1 MAIDMIENNE
11 LGALAPSR
19 LGLKQFA
26 DDDSWVY
33 KNYTGSDDF
42 YNIGGSRKRKI
53 EKYSSWAKAKF
64 EDLPTDCEN
73 IQRSIDIIN
82 NELTSLLKQKQT
94 LNIKTQIKETNL
106 ILAEYKKTQLLQDCE
121 KKAQEAKTAKERE
134 QTLATLTQLSDVSV
148 GKAQQ
153 ELAGLQSGAAP
164 EQAASDAQMKK
175 YLLYGGIGL
184 GAVLL
189 IFLIARR

>member
-19 LGLKQFA
+19 LGLRQFA
-26 DDDSWVY
+26 DEKWVY
-33 KNYTGSDDF
+33 KNYTGDDNF
-42 YNIGGSRKRKI
+42 YNLFGSRKAKI

-64 EDLPTDCEN
+64 ENLPTDCAN

-82 NELTSLLKQKQT
+82 NELASLIKQKPT

-106 ILAEYKKTQLLQDCE
+106 ILADYKKMQLEQDCE
-121 KKAQEAKTAKERE
+121 RIAQEAKVAQERE

-153 ELAGLQSGAAP
+153 ELAGLQAGVSP
-164 EQAASDAQMKK
+164 EQAAADEQMKK
-175 YLLYGGIGL
+175 YLIYGGVGL
-184 GAVLL
+184 GAILL

>member
-19 LGLKQFA
+19 LGLREFA
-26 DDDSWVY
+26 DDNWVY
-33 KNYTGSDDF
+33 KNYTGGDEF
-42 YNIGGSRKRKI
+42 YNLFGSRKAKI
-53 EKYSSWAKAKF
+53 EKYSAWAKTKF
-64 EDLPTDCEN
+64 EGLATDCEN
-73 IQRSIDIIN
+73 IQRSIDIIS
-82 NELTSLLKQKQT
+82 NELASLLKQKQT

-106 ILAEYKKTQLLQDCE
+106 ILADYKKMQIEQDCE
-121 KKAQEAKTAKERE
+121 KKAIAAKTAQERE
-134 QTLATLTQLSDVSV
+134 QTLSTLTQLSDISV

-153 ELAGLQSGAAP
+153 ELAGLQAGLSPQDAA
-164 EQAASDAQMKK
+164 AQDQTKK

-184 GAVLL
+184 GAILL

>member
-19 LGLKQFA
+19 LGLREFA
-26 DDDSWVY
+26 DDNWVY
-33 KNYTGSDDF
+33 KNYTGGDDF
-42 YNIGGSRKRKI
+42 YNLLGSRKAKI
-53 EKYSSWAKAKF
+53 EKYSAWAKTKF
-64 EDLPTDCEN
+64 EGLATDCEN
-73 IQRSIDIIN
+73 IQRSIDIIS
-82 NELTSLLKQKQT
+82 NELASLLKQKQT

-106 ILAEYKKTQLLQDCE
+106 ILADYKKMQIEQDCE
-121 KKAQEAKTAKERE
+121 KKAIEAKTAQERE
-134 QTLATLTQLSDVSV
+134 QTLSTLTQLSDISV

-153 ELAGLQSGAAP
+153 ELAGLQAGLSPQDAA
-164 EQAASDAQMKK
+164 AQDQTKK

-184 GAVLL
+184 GAILL

>member
-19 LGLKQFA
+19 LGLNEFV
-26 DDDSWVY
+26 DDKWAY
-33 KNYTGSDDF
+33 KNYTGEEDF
-42 YNIGGSRKRKI
+42 FNLFGSRKKKMD
-53 EKYSSWAKAKF
+53 KYTSWAKAKF
-64 EDLPTDCEN
+64 ENLSTDCGEV
-73 IQRSIDIIN
+73 QKSIDIIN
-82 NELTSLLKQKQT
+82 NELQLLLKKKQT
-94 LNIKTQIKETNL
+94 LNVKTQIKETNQ
-106 ILAEYKKTQLLQDCE
+106 ILADFKRAQIEQDCE
-121 KKAQEAKTAKERE
+121 NKLAETKSEKEKAD
-134 QTLATLTQLSDVSV
+134 TLSTLTQLSDISV

-153 ELAGLQSGAAP
+153 ELAGLQAGAAP
-164 EQAASDAQMKK
+164 QDAASQAQMKK